1 MSTKKY
7 LPLIISLI
15 YAVGFLLYA
24 MLNDISGVDI
34 AIYAALGYAIVLPFA
49 KKSACWKFD
58 CSLLNKKTT
67 HE

>member
-34 AIYAALGYAIVLPFA
+34 AIYAVLGYAIVLPFA
-49 KKSACWKFD
+49 TKWACRKFD